1 MTSTYKLTFYV
12 RVGLRKM
19 QVWKALI
26 FRGEITFYKE
36 YLLECYQ
43 EHRAEIFMHISG
55 KRI

>member
-36 YLLECYQ
+36 YLLGCYQ
-43 EHRAEIFMHISG
+43 EHRVKIFMHISG
-55 KRI
+55 